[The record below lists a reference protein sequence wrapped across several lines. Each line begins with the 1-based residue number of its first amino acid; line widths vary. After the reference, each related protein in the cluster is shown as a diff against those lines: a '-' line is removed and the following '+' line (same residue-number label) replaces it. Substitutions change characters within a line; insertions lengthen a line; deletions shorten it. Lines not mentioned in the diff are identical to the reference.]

1 MQVCQSTNVYN
12 PLSEKTP
19 FVVHFNTDNSKE
31 QEDRANAVV
40 HHLSALSRD
49 QLIKESH
56 AFFKWTVMYH
66 VGPSNLRYAEM
77 LLRYFHSHDLLR
89 CKQVVNPPMKQCKRR
104 YLVIFTVGGHVFS
117 QTYNS
122 IRELKAD
129 TGKKPSQIKP
139 ELTKDKLTLHILD

>member
-1 MQVCQSTNVYN
+1 MQVCQSINVYN
-12 PLSEKTP
+12 PLNEKTP
-19 FVVHFNTDNSKE
+19 FVVHFNTDGRKE
-31 QEDRANAVV
+31 QEDRASAVV
-40 HHLSALSRD
+40 KYLSVLSRD

-66 VGPSNLRYAEM
+66 VSPCNLRYAER
-77 LLRYFHSHDLLR
+77 LLSHFHSHDLLR
-89 CKQVVNPPMKQCKRR
+89 CKQVVNTPMKQCKRR
-104 YLVIFTVGGHVFS
+104 YLVIFTVGEHVFS

>member
-1 MQVCQSTNVYN
+1 MQVCQSINVYN

-19 FVVHFNTDNSKE
+19 FAVHFNTDCRKE
-31 QEDRANAVV
+31 QEDRASAVV
-40 HHLSALSRD
+40 KYLSALSRD

-56 AFFKWTVMYH
+56 AIFKWPVMYH
-66 VGPSNLRYAEM
+66 VGPSNLRYAER
-77 LLRYFHSHDLLR
+77 LLSHFHSHDLLR

-104 YLVIFTVGGHVFS
+104 YLVIFTVGEHVFS

>member
-12 PLSEKTP
+12 PLGEKTP

-49 QLIKESH
+49 QLVKESH

-66 VGPSNLRYAEM
+66 VSPCNLRYAER
-77 LLRYFHSHDLLR
+77 LLRHFHSHDLLR
-89 CKQVVNPPMKQCKRR
+89 CKQVVNPPMK
-104 YLVIFTVGGHVFS
+104 
-117 QTYNS
+117 
-122 IRELKAD
+122 
-129 TGKKPSQIKP
+129 
-139 ELTKDKLTLHILD
+139 